1 MRENYLPQDNF
12 INSIK
17 DKRRLR
23 KCCGDR
29 SPVESVL
36 FDEEWK
42 TASQISIIPFID
54 QGYFGKE
61 IHSFREELKSIGVVI
76 GFNDRNQFIVDNLKS
91 PCLTS
96 LTAEAVLF
104 ILECIHHLGSST
116 KLTQA
121 LRGVKFFEM
130 NLGYKPPGECF
141 FFDPQRDCIYMFLKV
156 LHLLIMISMEAVFS
170 LTEMS

>member
-23 KCCGDR
+23 KCCDDR

-42 TASQISIIPFID
+42 TASQISVIPFID

-104 ILECIHHLGSST
+104 ILEFARHLGSST
-116 KLTQA
+116 KLA
-121 LRGVKFFEM
+121 LRGVKFFKM
-130 NLGYKPPGECF
+130 KLGDKPPGECF
-141 FFDPQRDCIYMFLKV
+141 FFDPQRVCIYMFLKV